1 MRMWVLLL
9 VAVWLAACSDSEKV
23 SGFTTVETENAM
35 VIQVVGADSVPV
47 RGVVA
52 RMRLADYHSQTDS
65 ENGDAGTGG
74 IIASFESDSNGF
86 IAVEKNFL
94 DTLSVKSVALE
105 IRDSVQGAFQILD
118 VSDLKGEK
126 EDTLQYS
133 LYRLQTLKGMVKS
146 DLSGMVVF
154 LYGTDKFAVVD
165 SMGSFEIEGVA
176 PGDYSYA
183 VEIRDTIV
191 VEGAVHVHEY
201 FVDDQCEALECT
213 ETRLDFVLKDT
224 ARTDTLKDI
233 GYVEIIN
240 FENEFNGGY
249 FAVSD
254 STVESTPTP
263 ETSEKGFEE
272 AGAGREGTAYHW
284 KSSAPLGRWAFF
296 GKWICAEDDPCDLSA
311 LDSVEFYIRGTGRY
325 SFSFES
331 LGDANYKG
339 KALFYDTLKVDSE
352 NGRDDAETW
361 KRVAITPADFVEGD
375 SSWGNL
381 GWDLIHD
388 KITNIAVSAYGDAEI
403 WLDDIKLYGIKP
415 EDLK

>member
-9 VAVWLAACSDSEKV
+9 LAVWLAACSNDEV
-23 SGFTTVETENAM
+23 AGFTTVETQNALL
-35 VIQVVGADSVPV
+35 IQIVGADSVPV
-47 RGVVA
+47 KGALARIRATDYYTQNDARNDDTGEGGV
-52 RMRLADYHSQTDS
+52 
-65 ENGDAGTGG
+65 
-74 IIASFESDSNGF
+74 IASFESDSRGF
-86 IAVEKNFL
+86 IAVEKSFL

-105 IRDSVQGAFQILD
+105 IRDSVQGTFQVLD
-118 VSDLKGEK
+118 VSDLKGET

-133 LYRLQTLKGMVKS
+133 LYRLQRLKGKIES
-146 DLSGMVVF
+146 DLSGGVIL
-154 LYGTDKFAVVD
+154 LYGTDKFALLD
-165 SMGSFEIEGVA
+165 SAGNFVIEGVA

-183 VEIRDTIV
+183 VESRDSV
-191 VEGAVHVHEY
+191 VAKGSVHVHEY
-201 FVDDQCEALECT
+201 SVDNLCETLECT
-213 ETRLDFVLKDT
+213 ETRLNLVLKDT
-224 ARTDTLKDI
+224 AQTDTLEDV

-240 FENEFNGGY
+240 FENGFGGGY
-249 FAVSD
+249 FATSD
-254 STVESTPTP
+254 STVVSTPTP
-263 ETSEKGFEE
+263 ETSEEGFED